1 MKYLHI
7 DSSNKK
13 DLDEFKLAVH
23 SKTPIFALI
32 YMEGCGPC
40 NATRPEWSKL
50 KNADLKTNKNI
61 MIVDIDNSLLD
72 ELKEFPKIANVAGF
86 PNMKFIHGKEHIE
99 EYNGGRTVD
108 DFVRWIQSKSAGSH
122 HVKKG
127 GGKSRSQRRYRKRT
141 TKRRRTRYIKR
152 TVKNKVKM

>member
-13 DLDEFKLAVH
+13 DLDEFKRAVH

-50 KNADLKTNKNI
+50 KNANIKNNKNS

-108 DFVRWIQSKSAGSH
+108 DFVRWIQSKSASGSH
-122 HVKKG
+122 PMKLR
-127 GGKSRSQRRYRKRT
+127 GGKSRRRYRKRT
-141 TKRRRTRYIKR
+141 TKRRRTKR
-152 TVKNKVKM
+152 TMKR